1 MSKIIV
7 ILSLA
12 FLSFNSIADVEVNQH
27 PESIPTTALQ
37 HFNSNSD
44 KVKQTITLLLKLASE
59 NLTYQYGSADP
70 KMGGMDCSG
79 TIYYVLNSMGIN
91 DVPRSSHLIYKWVWE
106 KGQFYAVNGNK
117 LDSFEFSHLQPG
129 DLLFWSGTYAV
140 DHDPN
145 VTHVM
150 LYIGKNTAGQLLMA
164 GASDGRTYKG
174 RKIWGV
180 SVFDFQM
187 PNPKSTSQFLGY
199 SCTPGINCTG
209 N

>member
-1 MSKIIV
+1 MIRII
-7 ILSLA
+7 LFFSLA
-12 FLSFNSIADVEVNQH
+12 LCLINSIADVGANQN
-27 PESIPTTALQ
+27 PESISTSALQ
-37 HFNSNSD
+37 NFNSNPD
-44 KVKQTITLLLKLASE
+44 KVKQIITLLLKLASE

-79 TIYYVLNSMGIN
+79 TIYYLLNSMGLK
-91 DVPRSSHLIYKWVWE
+91 DAPRSSHLIYKWVWE
-106 KGQFYAVNGNK
+106 KGQFYSVNGNK
-117 LDSFEFSHLQPG
+117 IDSFEFSHLHPG

-140 DHDPN
+140 AHDPN

-164 GASDGRTYKG
+164 GASNGRTFKG

-180 SVFDFQM
+180 SVFDFLM
-187 PNPKSTSQFLGY
+187 PNPESTSRFLGY
-199 SCTPGINCTG
+199 SCTPGINCQR